1 MCQTGAHTIGHSHC
15 TSFSERLYN
24 FNGTTSQ
31 DPSLDPMYVA
41 QLKQK
46 CPQGSKNPNLVVPM
60 NSDCPGFG
68 YAGYYR
74 GVLANRGLFTSDQTL
89 LANAATANQVI
100 KNARNPQAWRLK
112 FPAAMLK
119 MGQLDV
125 LTGNAGEIRTN
136 CRVINS

>member
-1 MCQTGAHTIGHSHC
+1 
-15 TSFSERLYN
+15 
-24 FNGTTSQ
+24 
-31 DPSLDPMYVA
+31 
-41 QLKQK
+41 
-46 CPQGSKNPNLVVPM
+46 M

-68 YAGYYR
+68 DAGYYR

-136 CRVINS
+136 CRVINSKREREECFILILLLKLKAGCLLCLSMYL